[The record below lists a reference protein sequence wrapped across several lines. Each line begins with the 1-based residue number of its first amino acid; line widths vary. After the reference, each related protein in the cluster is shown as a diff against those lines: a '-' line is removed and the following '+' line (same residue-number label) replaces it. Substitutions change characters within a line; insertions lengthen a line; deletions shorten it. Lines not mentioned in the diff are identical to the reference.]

1 MELTREKNIKVAV
14 QLNGESYITTLE
26 GLLYQKIEDDKA
38 FFMIKSQNGEKEIK
52 IEIVKDVD
60 N

>member
-52 IEIVKDVD
+52 IEIVKDAD